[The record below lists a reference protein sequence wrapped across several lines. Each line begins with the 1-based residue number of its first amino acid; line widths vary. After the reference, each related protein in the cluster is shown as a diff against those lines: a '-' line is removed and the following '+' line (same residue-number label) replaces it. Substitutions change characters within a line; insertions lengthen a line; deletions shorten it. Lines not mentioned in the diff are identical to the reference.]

1 MVADS
6 PHRSRRQ
13 QQFQRQSA
21 GIWQGVGRPM
31 ISTEPTALIPVTLLT
46 GFLGSGKT
54 TVLNHVLKQPGMAA
68 TAVIVN
74 EFGEIGLDHLLVERS
89 SEDIVLLN
97 SGCLCC
103 TVRGD
108 IVDTLTNLFVDRVK
122 GKVPFFTRVAIE
134 TTGLADPAPILHT
147 LMTDPIVA
155 ARYVLD
161 GVVTTVDAVNGAG
174 SLDRQPEAVKQAA
187 VADRLLL
194 TKTDI
199 AEPGARQAI
208 EARLKELNPSAA
220 IVSVAQGA
228 IDSALLFNIGFYD
241 PTTKSLDVRRWLR
254 DESFEGDHGQDV
266 GHGHEHPDVNRHD
279 DRIRAFCI
287 TREQPISWAALSTWL
302 DGLAAMRGDDLL
314 RLKAIVALSDRPDQP
329 VVLHGVQHLFHP
341 PVLLPEWPSEDR
353 RTRMVFIT
361 RDLPRETIE
370 TTLAAFEEAVEE
382 RPSSQSPPRELGNGG
397 TRRNFLVSAG
407 SIAAATAFAGS
418 ARAVMGPDD
427 KFDLVIKGGE
437 VLDPSQSLRGRR
449 DIGIRYGIIEAL
461 EPEIP
466 APRGLR
472 VLDASGK
479 LVTPGLVDLH
489 THVYPYGSAIGIP
502 ADELVAHQCTTTC
515 VSAGDAGANNFA
527 AFRRFIVAQTRTRL
541 CAFIHIANSGLA
553 SFPVAELT
561 NIDVAD
567 VSAAAKAIAENGDIV
582 IGAKVRM
589 SENVIAK
596 NGIEPLKRA
605 IAACEQ
611 AGTGGRVMVHI
622 GGVET
627 RALMSQILDLMRPG
641 DVLTH
646 AYSGAPNLSGDFTNI
661 VEDGSLLPAALA
673 AKQRGII
680 FDVGHGGGSFDY
692 TVAEVAIAQ
701 GCTPDTISSDIHVFS
716 GNTPGMPYLTWV
728 MSKFLGLGFTLD
740 QVIAM
745 ATINPAKIINRLP
758 KLGTLELGAPGD
770 VAIMDLV
777 EGPVT
782 FVDTRNNTRGGKAYL
797 KPVQTVTAG
806 VPFGR
811 PYNAPFSVR

>member
-1 MVADS
+1 
-6 PHRSRRQ
+6 
-13 QQFQRQSA
+13 
-21 GIWQGVGRPM
+21 M

-89 SEDIVLLN
+89 SEDVVLLN

-199 AEPGARQAI
+199 AEPDARQAI

-370 TTLAAFEEAVEE
+370 TALAAVEE

-627 RALMSQILDLMRPG
+627 RALMSQLLDLMRPG

-740 QVIAM
+740 QVVAM

>member
-1 MVADS
+1 MVPDS

-89 SEDIVLLN
+89 SEDVVLLN

-740 QVIAM
+740 QVVAM